1 MTQALEKKNRN
12 GGNLNG
18 HEDYL
23 QAQHKEVEKD
33 RAFGARF
40 VYMFLPEFLR
50 VTVFVLV
57 EKIPEER
64 HL

>member
-1 MTQALEKKNRN
+1 MAQAVEKKNRN

-40 VYMFLPEFLR
+40 VSKNIFLPEFLR
-50 VTVFVLV
+50 VHCVCVY
-57 EKIPEER
+57 E
-64 HL
+64 